1 MPAPT
6 LVLRGSVT
14 DQSGRPVAGA
24 RVALTAGP
32 SPVPDIAALTGDDGH
47 FAFGVP
53 AAGTYRVEAF
63 GDPGHAAT
71 SIEVAAGQAGSAL
84 LVLHP

>member
-1 MPAPT
+1 MPAAN
-6 LVLRGSVT
+6 LVLHGTVT

-24 RVALTAGP
+24 RVALAAGP
-32 SPVPDIAALTGDDGH
+32 APVPDIAALTGDDGR

-71 SIEVAAGQAGSAL
+71 SVEVASGQEAAAL
-84 LVLHP
+84 LVLLP